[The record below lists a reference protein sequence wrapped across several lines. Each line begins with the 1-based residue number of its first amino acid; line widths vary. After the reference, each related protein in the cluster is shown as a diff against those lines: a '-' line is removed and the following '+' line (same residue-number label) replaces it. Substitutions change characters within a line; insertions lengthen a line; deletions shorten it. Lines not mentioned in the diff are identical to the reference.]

1 MDIKEEFK
9 EQVCRDIADNIDK
22 YGRGWNEATNTWRDF
37 KESLDYFCD
46 IDMITIEQEKSLLDA
61 FYKFIHAIDK
71 VFDEI
76 K

>member
-9 EQVCRDIADNIDK
+9 EQICRDIADNIDK

-37 KESLDYFCD
+37 KDSLDYFCD
-46 IDMITIEQEKSLLDA
+46 IDIITSEQEKSLLDA
-61 FYKFIHAIDK
+61 FYKFIHTIDK